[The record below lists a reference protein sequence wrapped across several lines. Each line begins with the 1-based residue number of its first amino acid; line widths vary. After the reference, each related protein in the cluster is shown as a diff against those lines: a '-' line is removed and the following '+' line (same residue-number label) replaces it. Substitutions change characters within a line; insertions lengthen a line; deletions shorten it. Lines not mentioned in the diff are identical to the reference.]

1 MHMYFRYIFLS
12 MKRFLLAIFVVL
24 LCGGAFASTYFL
36 LDHKSPSIEIN
47 GNPTLACSVSFDDL
61 MKFASASDDK
71 ALKSF
76 FIEEKSLNTIAENG
90 YATYV
95 AIDDANHVSKKQVTV
110 KVEPGLK
117 EYHIDLL
124 KPLRFQVNEKPVL
137 DDYVR
142 LRNECDWDVDGYLT
156 MDGIDFSKIGS
167 YDVVIRSKKHSEV
180 EHIET
185 VAEVDDLSVP
195 KIILNTDHAES
206 VSRTYFDDEY
216 FMNFVDSVLDDADT
230 DLIDKVE
237 CDWREALD
245 ASQSGYVNASGTH
258 VITYTVTDSDHN
270 TVTAQLNFRLR
281 LPATTEESQEG

>member
-1 MHMYFRYIFLS
+1 
-12 MKRFLLAIFVVL
+12 MKRFLLVLFVIL
-24 LCGGAFASTYFL
+24 LCAGAFASTYFL
-36 LDHKSPSIEIN
+36 LDHNSPRIEIN

-76 FIEEKSLNTIAENG
+76 FIEERSLNTIAEIG
-90 YATYV
+90 YVTYV
-95 AIDDANHVSKKQVTV
+95 AIDEANHVSKKQVSV

-117 EYHIDLL
+117 QYHIDLL

-142 LRNECDWDVDGYLT
+142 LRNECDWDVDGYLIV
-156 MDGIDFSKIGS
+156 DGINFNKIGS

-185 VAEVDDLSVP
+185 VAEVDDLSIP
-195 KIILNTDHAES
+195 KIILKTDQAEN

-216 FMNFVDSVLDDADT
+216 FLSFVDSILDDVDT
-230 DLIDKVE
+230 DLINKVE

-245 ASQSGYVNASGTH
+245 ASQSGYVNISGTH
-258 VITYTVTDSDHN
+258 VITYIVTDSDHN
-270 TVTAQLNFRLR
+270 KGTAQLNLRLR
-281 LPATTEESQEG
+281 MPATAEESQEG